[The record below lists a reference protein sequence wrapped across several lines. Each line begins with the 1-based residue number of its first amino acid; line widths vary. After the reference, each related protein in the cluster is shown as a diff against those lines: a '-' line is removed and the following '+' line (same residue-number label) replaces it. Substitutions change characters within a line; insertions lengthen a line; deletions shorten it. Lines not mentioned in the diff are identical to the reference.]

1 MSHALLLA
9 AALLFAV
16 HVLGAAPPLLLDLSR
31 RGLHFCV
38 SVAAGVFLGAIFL
51 HLLPELA
58 ARPAAG
64 GHVDRLP
71 WIAALGGLVLLFFLE
86 RIVLTRPG
94 HEPDAHALVWS
105 SSYIGL
111 SVHSF
116 ATGLGFAAVAAD
128 PALVWPVLGAMAVH
142 EAGEAFSLATV
153 MRLAGLPRRRAALL
167 LLAYS
172 AATPAGLLIGGALT
186 LGALGEALTPVLA
199 GLACGTFLYVAVGDL
214 LPEIFHEGGRR
225 TAGAIGLLLGIAAA
239 AIGVAS
245 LP

>member
-1 MSHALLLA
+1 MTESLLTA
-9 AALLFAV
+9 AALLFVV
-16 HVLGAAPPLLLDLSR
+16 HALGAAPPLLARWSH

-58 ARPAAG
+58 ERG
-64 GHVDRLP
+64 GHEGPVSLLP

-86 RIVLTRPG
+86 RIVLAQPG
-94 HEPDAHALVWS
+94 HATDPHALVWS

-128 PALVWPVLGAMAVH
+128 PALMWTFVGAMAVH
-142 EAGEAFSLATV
+142 KASESFSLATV

-167 LLAYS
+167 LAAYS
-172 AATPAGLLIGGALT
+172 ASTPAGLLLGGGFA
-186 LGALGEALTPVLA
+186 LGALGASVSPVLA

-214 LPEIFHEGGRR
+214 LPEVFHESAQRR
-225 TAGAIGLLLGIAAA
+225 SGTVGLLLGIGITAA
-239 AIGVAS
+239 G
-245 LP
+245 LLFMH

>member
-1 MSHALLLA
+1 MSDALITA
-9 AALLFAV
+9 AMLLFVV
-16 HVLGAAPPLLLDLSR
+16 HVAGAAPPLLLAFSR

-38 SVAAGVFLGAIFL
+38 SIAAGVFLGAIFL

-58 ARPAAG
+58 ERRAAE

-71 WIAALGGLVLLFFLE
+71 WIAALAGLVLLFLLE

-116 ATGLGFAAVAAD
+116 ATGLGFSAVASD
-128 PALVWPVLGAMAVH
+128 PALVYPFLAAMAVH

-153 MRLAGLPRRRAALL
+153 MRLAGLPTRRAALL

-172 AATPAGLLIGGALT
+172 AATPAGLLLGGALG
-186 LGALGEALTPVLA
+186 LGALGAALTPVLA

-225 TAGAIGLLLGIAAA
+225 IAGAVGLLLGIGAAA
-239 AIGVAS
+239 VGVGF